1 LFPRL
6 FLVLVLV
13 GSLAASA
20 AGAAVNPKEIPLG
33 DGHISTSPRA
43 GYVDSCQTSFG
54 GAGGAQAIG
63 PWINTAART
72 WDSTAKIHVAGN
84 VSWDGTWLVK
94 TTGTTRTVA
103 TNDLPSTHGT
113 GTFPVGATDPAASYD
128 RNPNSIAAQSVTFR
142 LPLNPKPAAK
152 PACLSL
158 GSIGILTDGVVLY
171 DALDGE
177 GRDAAA
183 HEVLDFCG
191 GHPDMSST
199 YHHHE
204 VPSCI
209 LDKAKSAS
217 TLVGYARDGYG
228 IYVERDARGA
238 LLSNANLDVC
248 HGRTSVVSWNGKTQ
262 SVYHYVATIEYPY
275 TLGCYHGTPASGR

>member
-1 LFPRL
+1 MR
-6 FLVLVLV
+6 V
-13 GSLAASA
+13 
-20 AGAAVNPKEIPLG
+20 I
-33 DGHISTSPRA
+33 T
-43 GYVDSCQTSFG
+43 
-54 GAGGAQAIG
+54 
-63 PWINTAART
+63 
-72 WDSTAKIHVAGN
+72 
-84 VSWDGTWLVK
+84 
-94 TTGTTRTVA
+94 
-103 TNDLPSTHGT
+103 TNDLPKGHGS
-113 GTFPVGATDPAASYD
+113 GTFPVGASDPAASYD
-128 RNPNSIAAQSVTFR
+128 RNPNSISAQSDTFK
-142 LPLNPKPAAK
+142 LPLDPKAAAK

-209 LDKAKSAS
+209 LDKATGVS

-228 IYVERDARGA
+228 IYVERDAHGA
-238 LLSNANLDVC
+238 LLSNANLDAC
-248 HGRTSVVSWNGKTQ
+248 HGRTSVVSWNGKEQ
-262 SVYHYVATIEYPY
+262 RVYHYVATIEYPY